1 MTVATL
7 AATSA
12 RSAKKADVPILL
24 SCDDGSWTLTGLGN
38 PTRQFPSF
46 EEALEGARH
55 VPDSGMATIEIW
67 RGSQYICCLPPPAWR
82 PRGASIRSAPAVPQ
96 GRRLT
101 TAERYANR
109 AAQILLT
116 IAGPLF
122 WLALA
127 VVAIAASLGWRLLL
141 L

>member
-1 MTVATL
+1 MTVATVD
-7 AATSA
+7 ATSA
-12 RSAKKADVPILL
+12 HSGTKVNAPILL
-24 SCDDGSWTLTGLGN
+24 SCDDRGWTLIGPGN

-46 EEALEGARH
+46 DEALEGARH

-67 RGSQYICCLPPPAWR
+67 QGSQYICCLPPPAWR